1 VRAVHVV
8 PTPFGVNG
16 LFGGG
21 ERYPLELARVL
32 ARHIDCE
39 LLTFGQNAAAW
50 REPAAFGC
58 GYCAGSVCCG
68 GHPAYPVAPQLA
80 WSLGG
85 ADIVHTHQLHSAPSR
100 VAGVAAAAAGHHRVT
115 TDHGLGGGGRARPLL
130 ALFANGS

>member
-58 GYCAGSVCCG
+58 GYCAGSVCCAVTRPIQSLRRWHG
-68 GHPAYPVAPQLA
+68 RSAAPTSCTHINCTVTRVGLPASQPQRP
-80 WSLGG
+80 
-85 ADIVHTHQLHSAPSR
+85 DITV
-100 VAGVAAAAAGHHRVT
+100 
-115 TDHGLGGGGRARPLL
+115 
-130 ALFANGS
+130 